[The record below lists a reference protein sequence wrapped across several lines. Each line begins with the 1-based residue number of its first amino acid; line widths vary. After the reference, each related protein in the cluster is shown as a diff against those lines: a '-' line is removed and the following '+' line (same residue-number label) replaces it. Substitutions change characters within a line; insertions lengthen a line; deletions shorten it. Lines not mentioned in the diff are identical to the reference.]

1 MKKWLV
7 TAGVLVALGIIIF
20 ISAMASLGW
29 DFTRINTA
37 RYVSNAY
44 VIDEAFE
51 KIRIDTDTAYIS
63 FVSSDDGVCRVECY
77 ENENVKHS
85 VGVSEETLNI
95 NVTDE
100 RKWYE
105 YISISFESPKITV
118 YLPEN
123 EYASL
128 VINDDTGSIE
138 IPKDFKFESL
148 DITANTGSIK
158 NYASVTKDAK
168 IKTSTGSIYTE
179 GASFGTLELSVSTGH
194 ISAKD
199 IICDGDVKVNASTG
213 KTELKNV
220 TCASLLSQGSTGNIT
235 LKDVISKG
243 KLHIER
249 STGDIELDRCDGVEL
264 FIKTDTG
271 DVEGT
276 LLSDKIFTVR
286 TETGNVDVPKTT
298 SGGKCEIETET
309 GDIDIDI
316 LK

>member
-1 MKKWLV
+1 MKKWLI

-20 ISAMASLGW
+20 VSAMASFGW

-51 KIRIDTDTAYIS
+51 KILIDTDTAYIS

-95 NVTDE
+95 NVIDE

-128 VINDDTGSIE
+128 VINDDTGGID
-138 IPKDFKFESL
+138 IPKDFKFGSL
-148 DITANTGSIK
+148 DINTSTGSIK
-158 NYASVTKDAK
+158 NYASVTNDAK

-179 GASFGTLELSVSTGH
+179 GAFGTLELSVSTGH
-194 ISAKD
+194 ITAKD
-199 IICDGDVKVNASTG
+199 IICDGDVKVNVSTG

-220 TCASLLSQGSTGNIT
+220 TCAYLLSQGSTGDIT

-243 KLHIER
+243 KLSIER

-276 LLSDKIFTVR
+276 LLSNKIFTVR
-286 TETGNVDVPKTT
+286 TETGNVEVPKTT
-298 SGGKCEIETET
+298 LGGKCEIETET

>member
-20 ISAMASLGW
+20 ISAMASFGW

-51 KIRIDTDTAYIS
+51 KILIDTDTAYIS
-63 FVSSDDGVCRVECY
+63 FISSDDGVCRVECY

-118 YLPEN
+118 YLSEN

-148 DITANTGSIK
+148 DITANTGSVK
-158 NYASVTKDAK
+158 NYASVTKGAK

-179 GASFGTLELSVSTGH
+179 GAFGTLELSVSTGN
-194 ISAKD
+194 ITAKD
-199 IICDGDVKVNASTG
+199 IICDGDVKVNVSTG

-220 TCASLLSQGSTGNIT
+220 TCASLLSQGSTGDIT

-249 STGDIELDRCDGVEL
+249 STGDIELDRCDGGEL

-276 LLSDKIFTVR
+276 LLSDKIFTVK

-309 GDIDIDI
+309 GYIDIDI